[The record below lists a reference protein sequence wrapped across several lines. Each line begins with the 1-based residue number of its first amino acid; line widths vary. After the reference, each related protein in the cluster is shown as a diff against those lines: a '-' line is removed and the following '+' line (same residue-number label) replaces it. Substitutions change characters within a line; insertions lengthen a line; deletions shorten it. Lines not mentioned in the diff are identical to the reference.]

1 MQITV
6 CDCLRFSFFWEFWIE
21 EKCKYLE
28 YKRTTFSLIFNILKD
43 STSFVYELGAF
54 NQEILVKTFN

>member
-28 YKRTTFSLIFNILKD
+28 YKRTTFALIFNILKD
-43 STSFVYELGAF
+43 STTFVYELVG
-54 NQEILVKTFN
+54 L